1 MTEAQKR
8 AQAAFRA
15 KRLANGFKQR
25 IIWLSPSD
33 DERLVKAAADSGLSV
48 TEFIREKLVRVT
60 DN

>member
-33 DERLVKAAADSGLSV
+33 DERLVKAAAESGLSV

-60 DN
+60 YN